1 MSRVLIKD
9 NKYRLITEFEDL
21 REFMDEDVYEQIE
34 GLLEDHNEQIKE
46 IEEEM
51 EARQIEKMSL
61 EEDVEFYRGLCLD
74 AVRELEV
81 IISRRLT
88 KVQILNRLPNI
99 RNNIYNN
106 L

>member
-1 MSRVLIKD
+1 MSVLIKG

-21 REFMDEDVYEQIE
+21 REFMDEDIYEQIE
-34 GLLEDHNEQIKE
+34 GLLEDHKEQIKE

-61 EEDVEFYRGLCLD
+61 EEDVEFYRGLCFD

-88 KVQILNRLPNI
+88 KAQILNRLPNI
-99 RNNIYNN
+99 RNNIYDN